1 MTVCLEYPKETSM
14 KNKATYLRR
23 LAYLAAFLLF
33 LPSCEDDLLD
43 QTPRNEISSDQFWE
57 SPADAETATYGVYN
71 AARLLFRFDYLYDG
85 LSPYGR
91 YRNLRASFEN
101 IDDETG
107 VSEPVGGFKAGGD
120 VGDEFDM
127 TWKLSYRI
135 INRANYVLS
144 YIDVMIEE
152 EPNADLR
159 NELRRIRG
167 ENYFFRALA
176 YFRLITLWGNVPHYE
191 HVLDGNQDAY
201 ELTQR
206 PIDEVRDE
214 IIEDLDS
221 ACIVLPMPDEIPDGD
236 RGRASQAAAY
246 AFRGKLKLY
255 WASWKDHGWPE
266 IDGFIQDQA
275 EASTYYQMAA
285 EDFKKVIND
294 YGLYL
299 YNNGDPG
306 SYGDNDNYI
315 PEELPAYWHLF
326 MEPAEYSPEVIF
338 SVQFAGPELEQ
349 GNSLQRG
356 YGNRHTINGQV
367 YYAPTHH
374 LVNRYQLIETGDF
387 APPVV
392 LSKDATLENGAINP
406 LTYENDTSDL
416 SIRPLRDWRMKAT
429 IMWDL
434 QRCNWLDDTGL
445 LPPLGIVTLLWGD
458 KSSGYIDYD
467 DSDMGYLYRKW
478 VRQDPSGG
486 RTDGAQ
492 DFYLMRL
499 ADVMLMYCEA
509 KNEYEGPSQELVDL
523 VNLIRQR
530 GNLPGL
536 ASEKYSSREAFFR
549 AIEQERII
557 ELNAE
562 GHLGFDIRRWRMLE
576 EIYPSPEGLTFYDTH
591 GTKDTDVFVNA
602 APQDYQRMYLFKIP
616 ESEIERNSNLVQNT
630 PWL

>member
-1 MTVCLEYPKETSM
+1 MESEFRIQND
-14 KNKATYLRR
+14 KNMDNTIKYFRR
-23 LAYLAAFLLF
+23 IAFLAVIL
-33 LPSCEDDLLD
+33 LIAPSCTEDLLE
-43 QTPRNEISSDQFWE
+43 QLPRNEISSGQFWQTTD
-57 SPADAETATYGVYN
+57 DAETATYGVYN

-85 LSPYGR
+85 LTPYGR

-101 IDDETG
+101 IEDETG
-107 VSEPVGGFKAGGD
+107 VSDPVGGFKAGGG

-135 INRANYVLS
+135 INRVNYVLS
-144 YIDVMIEE
+144 YLDVMIEE
-152 EPNADLR
+152 ETSPAVKA
-159 NELRRIRG
+159 ELRRVRG

-191 HVLDGNQDAY
+191 FILDGNDDAY
-201 ELTQR
+201 LLGQK
-206 PIDEVRDE
+206 PIEEVKDE
-214 IIEDLDS
+214 ILQDLDS
-221 ACIVLPMPDEIPDGD
+221 ACVVLPFPDEIPDGD

-246 AFRGKLKLY
+246 AFRGKVKLY
-255 WASWKDHGWPE
+255 WASWKNFGWPE
-266 IDGFIQDQA
+266 IDGFTQDQA
-275 EASTYYQMAA
+275 EAMTYYESAA
-285 EDFKKVIND
+285 ADFNKVIYD

-306 SYGDNDNYI
+306 TYGDNDNFN
-315 PEELPAYWHLF
+315 PQELPAYWHLF
-326 MEPAEYSPEVIF
+326 QEPAEYSPEVIF
-338 SVQFAGPELEQ
+338 SVQFGGPELGQ

-374 LVNRYQLIETGDF
+374 LVNRYQLLETGDF

-392 LSKDATLENGAINP
+392 LAKDETLENGAINP
-406 LTYENDTSDL
+406 ETYERDTADVAL
-416 SIRPLRDWRMKAT
+416 RPLRDWRMKAT
-429 IMWDL
+429 IMWDG

-445 LPPLGIVTLLWGD
+445 LPPLGVVTLRWGD
-458 KSSGYIDYD
+458 KSSGFIDYD

-478 VRQDPSGG
+478 VRQEPTGS

-499 ADVMLMYCEA
+499 ADVFLMYCEA
-509 KNEYEGPSQELVDL
+509 KNEYEGPTQELVDL
-523 VNLIRQR
+523 VNRIRGR

-536 ASEKYSSREAFFR
+536 APDKYSSKENFFR
-549 AIEQERII
+549 AIEQERVI

-576 EIYPSPEGLTFYDTH
+576 ELYPSPEGLTLYDTH
-591 GTKDTDVFVNA
+591 GTKDTDIFVNA

-616 ESEIERNSNLVQNT
+616 DAEIERNPNLVQNT